1 MTRFLLFTFLLAAS
15 VVGQAQT
22 DFERYFNNNTLRI
35 DFSLSGTATQTQVA
49 LEQLKQEPNWG
60 GPRQNLADQRN
71 YGNYRYQAF
80 DHKSGKLIY
89 SKGFSSL
96 FQEWQST
103 DEAKRLHR
111 SYYHVAT
118 LPFPKD
124 SIDFSLDWRNERGEF
139 ETLFRIAI
147 NPVDYF
153 ILKETAPAYPVKTM
167 AEYGTSDKK
176 VDLVFLPEGYTA
188 NEMDKFEAD
197 IKRLTDYLFTIPPY
211 NTHRE
216 DFNLHAVLVPSVESG
231 TDIPG
236 QGVYKQTAFNSTF
249 YTFDAERYLTT
260 RDMKSVYDAMAG
272 VPCDQVYVLVNTP
285 KYGGGGFYNFLNLC
299 SADHAKSPE
308 VFVHEFGH
316 GFVGLADE
324 YFANGV
330 SDEYY
335 KLTIEP
341 WEPNITTHV
350 DFERKW
356 KSMIAPGTP
365 IPTPRTDQY
374 NGVVGLFEGGGYT
387 TKGVYSPVTD
397 CRMRTNEA
405 PGYCPVCSKAI
416 DETIRLLTE

>member
-1 MTRFLLFTFLLAAS
+1 MLRFLFIILLVIFAS
-15 VVGQAQT
+15 TAPAQSGF
-22 DFERYFNNNTLRI
+22 DLYFHPNTLRI
-35 DFSLSGTATQTQVA
+35 DFSLSGTHERTEVA

-60 GPRQNLADQRN
+60 GPRKNLVDKAG

-80 DHKSGKLIY
+80 DHKSGKLLY

-96 FQEWQST
+96 FDEWQST
-103 DEAKRLHR
+103 PEANQLTR

-124 SIDFSLDWRNERGEF
+124 TIDFTLDWRNERGVF
-139 ETLFRIAI
+139 ETLFSIAI
-147 NPVDYF
+147 NPNDYF
-153 ILKETAPAYPVKTM
+153 ILKETAPAYPVKQL
-167 AEYGTSDKK
+167 AEYGTPDKK

-188 NEMDKFEAD
+188 SEMDKFQAD
-197 IKRLTDYLFTIPPY
+197 IRRLTDYLFTIPPY
-211 NTHRE
+211 NGHRSN
-216 DFNLHAVLVPSVESG
+216 FNLYAVLVPSAEPG

-236 QGVYKQTAFNSTF
+236 QHIYKHTAFNSTF
-249 YTFDAERYLTT
+249 YTFDSERYLTT
-260 RDMKSVYDAMAG
+260 RDMKSVHDAAAG
-272 VPCDQVYVLVNTP
+272 VPCDQLYVLVNTP

-299 SADHAKSPE
+299 AADHVKSPQ

-316 GFVGLADE
+316 GFAGLADE

-330 SDEYY
+330 ADEYY

-341 WEPNITTHV
+341 WEPNITTLV

-356 KSMIAPGTP
+356 KTMIAPGTP
-365 IPTPRTDQY
+365 IPTPRTDEF
-374 NGVVGLFEGGGYT
+374 NGVLGLFEGGGYT